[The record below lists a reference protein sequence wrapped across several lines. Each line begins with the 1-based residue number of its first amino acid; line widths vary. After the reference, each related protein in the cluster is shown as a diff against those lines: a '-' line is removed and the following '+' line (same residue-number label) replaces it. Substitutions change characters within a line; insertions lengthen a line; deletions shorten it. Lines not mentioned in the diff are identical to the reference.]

1 MFVRI
6 AISVLA
12 LALVPLASS
21 TLAQA
26 EDSADKAKAV
36 KDDGGKYL
44 DAGGNPTYKIENGTV
59 DWYTFSGY
67 RRYHSDCHVC
77 HGQDGTGS
85 SYAPA
90 LANSLKNIDY
100 PAPSNRKATCR
111 PACSASQPSPKL
123 ITICRTV
130 AINANADCV
139 RPINRFGTKPR
150 IEDCVSTAPMARHP
164 AAGHPSTKTSLRR
177 RRMPKHPAW
186 GDDMTGGDASKPRV
200 ILLIIGALAMS
211 LSNAQAQGAGLGAA
225 GELVDPDILRV
236 CADPSNM
243 PFTDQSGQ
251 GFENK
256 LAELVA
262 RKTGRKSVAYT
273 WFPTVI
279 GFVRNT
285 LAANRCD
292 VIMGYAQGDELVQNT
307 NAYYRSAYVL
317 LHPKGDDLEGV
328 ETIEDPKLAG
338 KRIGVVESTP
348 PTANMAAN
356 KLLRTA
362 KIYPLAVDTRVTPS
376 MGEVV
381 IKDMLAGKIDAAI
394 LWGPM
399 AGYYA
404 KQLKANVA
412 IVPRPSDQEWKRTLN
427 KVIRENQAE
436 INKLLLDYNVPL
448 IDEHDN
454 AITAAP

>member
-1 MFVRI
+1 MAGR
-6 AISVLA
+6 
-12 LALVPLASS
+12 VPSRL
-21 TLAQA
+21 
-26 EDSADKAKAV
+26 
-36 KDDGGKYL
+36 
-44 DAGGNPTYKIENGTV
+44 
-59 DWYTFSGY
+59 
-67 RRYHSDCHVC
+67 
-77 HGQDGTGS
+77 
-85 SYAPA
+85 
-90 LANSLKNIDY
+90 
-100 PAPSNRKATCR
+100 
-111 PACSASQPSPKL
+111 
-123 ITICRTV
+123 
-130 AINANADCV
+130 
-139 RPINRFGTKPR
+139 
-150 IEDCVSTAPMARHP
+150 
-164 AAGHPSTKTSLRR
+164 
-177 RRMPKHPAW
+177 
-186 GDDMTGGDASKPRV
+186 RV
-200 ILLIIGALAMS
+200 ILPILGGLALS
-211 LSNAQAQGAGLGAA
+211 PSNAGAQGAGLGAA

-243 PFTDQSGQ
+243 PFTDQNGQ
-251 GFENK
+251 GLENK

-307 NAYYRSAYVL
+307 NAYYRSSYVL
-317 LHPKGDDLEGV
+317 VHPKGDALEGV
-328 ETIEDPKLAG
+328 ETIEDPKLTG
-338 KRIGVVESTP
+338 KRIGVVERTP

-381 IKDMLAGKIDAAI
+381 LKDLLAGKIDAAI

-404 KQLKANVA
+404 KQLGANVA
-412 IVPRPSDQEWKRTLN
+412 IVPLVKEKTGSRMSYRITMGVRPSDQEWKRTLN

-454 AITAAP
+454 PITPTPG

>member
-1 MFVRI
+1 
-6 AISVLA
+6 
-12 LALVPLASS
+12 
-21 TLAQA
+21 
-26 EDSADKAKAV
+26 
-36 KDDGGKYL
+36 
-44 DAGGNPTYKIENGTV
+44 
-59 DWYTFSGY
+59 
-67 RRYHSDCHVC
+67 
-77 HGQDGTGS
+77 
-85 SYAPA
+85 
-90 LANSLKNIDY
+90 
-100 PAPSNRKATCR
+100 
-111 PACSASQPSPKL
+111 
-123 ITICRTV
+123 
-130 AINANADCV
+130 
-139 RPINRFGTKPR
+139 
-150 IEDCVSTAPMARHP
+150 
-164 AAGHPSTKTSLRR
+164 
-177 RRMPKHPAW
+177 
-186 GDDMTGGDASKPRV
+186 MTGGVASKLRV
-200 ILLIIGALAMS
+200 ILPILGALAMLPS
-211 LSNAQAQGAGLGAA
+211 SAGAQGAGLGAA

-262 RKTGRKSVAYT
+262 RKTGRKTVAYT

-307 NAYYRSAYVL
+307 NAYYRSSYVL
-317 LHPKGDDLEGV
+317 VHPKDDDLESV

-338 KRIGVVESTP
+338 KRIGVVERTP

-381 IKDMLAGKIDAAI
+381 LKDMLAGKIDAAI

-404 KQLKANVA
+404 KQLNANVT
-412 IVPRPSDQEWKRTLN
+412 IVPLVKEKTGSRMSYRITMGVRPSDQEWKRTLN

-454 AITAAP
+454 PITATPG